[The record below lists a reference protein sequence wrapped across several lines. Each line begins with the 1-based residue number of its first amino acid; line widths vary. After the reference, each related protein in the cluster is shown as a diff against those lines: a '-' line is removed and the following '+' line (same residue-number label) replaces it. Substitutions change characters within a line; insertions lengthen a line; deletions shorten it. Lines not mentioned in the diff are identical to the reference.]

1 MVAGAGPGLLRI
13 AARYADIVNFAPRP
27 PTTGRTA
34 SGSVAF
40 GLTVVQQVDIVRQAA
55 GDRFEDLELATFSS
69 GPAVT
74 DAADLGPVLERFAA
88 EYNTSI
94 EVAEAIPATLVGSVD
109 AIVERLQ
116 QQRQELGLS
125 YRIIGGAAMDDF
137 APIVARLSGT

>member
-1 MVAGAGPGLLRI
+1 MA
-13 AARYADIVNFAPRP
+13 
-27 PTTGRTA
+27 
-34 SGSVAF
+34 
-40 GLTVVQQVDIVRQAA
+40 QQVDIVRQAA

-116 QQRQELGLS
+116 QQREKLGLS

-137 APIVARLSGT
+137 APIVSRLSGI